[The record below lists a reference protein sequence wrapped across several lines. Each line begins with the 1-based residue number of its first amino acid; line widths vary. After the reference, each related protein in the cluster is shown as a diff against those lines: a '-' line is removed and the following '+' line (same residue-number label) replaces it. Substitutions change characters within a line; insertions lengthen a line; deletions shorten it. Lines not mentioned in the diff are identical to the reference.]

1 MAKQYNNNLD
11 IVRGLAAVCVVFTH
25 LMSYPTEFDKQFGIN
40 AIVRYNI
47 PGHIFFLV
55 FFILSGYVI
64 QLNTKQLGTKALI
77 QEYLRKRI
85 IRIVPI
91 YVFSV
96 LFAFFVTYGNN
107 SWLKLLSNLFFV
119 SVPAGNLM
127 YEETPVWSLNYEV
140 VYYLSYI
147 VFSYFSISMSK
158 TLKAI
163 LVIIAAYFLF
173 LHNVVIHPLFL
184 SYLIGFLFWV
194 TGAYIADLKD
204 LPYWKLSAS
213 RIMSVFLLI
222 FCLQYYNPY
231 GPILKILHIHT
242 AELGK
247 FCWYHQSVW
256 FPDMFF
262 YPLTILLMLAL
273 THTYTRYGK
282 YLVYFLF
289 LASIFRLI
297 MIYKVYNLHY
307 ILTEGFVLPTIFLII
322 SMAFWFLDFELFPK
336 IKSIIKSTDHLG
348 HISYAMYLMHF
359 PLLFLFGKF
368 PATSAST
375 FVVKLI
381 IYLVTVYITA
391 YLLEMKFQPWIK
403 NLIWKKKKVVAPVN

>member
-1 MAKQYNNNLD
+1 MAKHYNNNLD

-40 AIVRYNI
+40 SLLTYNI

-64 QLNTKQLGTKALI
+64 QLNTKKLESKALI

-107 SWLKLLSNLFFV
+107 SWTKLFSNLFFL

-163 LVIIAAYFLF
+163 LIIIPAYFVF
-173 LHNVVIHPLFL
+173 LHNVVVPPLFL
-184 SYLIGFLFWV
+184 SYLVGFLFWV

-231 GPILKILHIHT
+231 GPILKVLHIHM
-242 AELGK
+242 ANLGNYK
-247 FCWYHQSVW
+247 WYHQSVW

-262 YPLTILLMLAL
+262 YPLTVILMLAL
-273 THTYTRYGK
+273 THTYTRYAK
-282 YLVYFLF
+282 YIVYFLF

-297 MIYKVYNLHY
+297 MIYKVYSFHY
-307 ILTEGFVLPTIFLII
+307 ILTEGFVIPTIFLII
-322 SMAFWFLDFELFPK
+322 SMAFWFLNFELFPK
-336 IKSIIKSTDHLG
+336 IKSFIKSTDHLG
-348 HISYAMYLMHF
+348 HISYAMYLIHF
-359 PLLFLFGKF
+359 PLLFLFGMF
-368 PATSAST
+368 PVPT
-375 FVVKLI
+375 FFMFMVKLV
-381 IYLVTVYITA
+381 IYLITVYITA